1 MLNLIKKFEKKFPS
15 IFYLVIVLIL
25 FIFIN
30 KISKNFLDQ
39 TKLETRELP
48 EYLELVYGKENVKD
62 YQKVIEEQTIPFN
75 YKPFTEFGEIERLG
89 KFNIVGKLGN
99 RCNFNDVNKCKEPLG
114 GEKEIWLFGGS
125 TTFGYGLKNDETIS
139 AHLQNL
145 LNDNFNVI
153 NFGSGYYYS
162 TQERILLNNLLTKK
176 KAPFAA
182 VFIDGYNDFYKD
194 YDYYETAITQ
204 SIKYKMQKSSSDDL
218 KEYFKERFDRLN
230 LVRLLRQIF
239 FKKENYSMKQ
249 STDSK
254 INIQDEDVKKGV
266 NILLNNQKTIQG
278 ISEIHNI
285 KLLQILQPVPIYE
298 DSYDTSNVP
307 SNYFVNKLD
316 DINTLKFKLSYELY
330 LKKKPKNVLDLSRL
344 KINDPMYIDG
354 AHYSSK
360 FSLEIAKKIKE
371 YLFKKI

>member
-1 MLNLIKKFEKKFPS
+1 
-15 IFYLVIVLIL
+15 
-25 FIFIN
+25 
-30 KISKNFLDQ
+30 
-39 TKLETRELP
+39 
-48 EYLELVYGKENVKD
+48 
-62 YQKVIEEQTIPFN
+62 
-75 YKPFTEFGEIERLG
+75 
-89 KFNIVGKLGN
+89 
-99 RCNFNDVNKCKEPLG
+99 
-114 GEKEIWLFGGS
+114 
-125 TTFGYGLKNDETIS
+125 
-139 AHLQNL
+139 
-145 LNDNFNVI
+145 
-153 NFGSGYYYS
+153 
-162 TQERILLNNLLTKK
+162 
-176 KAPFAA
+176 
-182 VFIDGYNDFYKD
+182 
-194 YDYYETAITQ
+194 
-204 SIKYKMQKSSSDDL
+204 
-218 KEYFKERFDRLN
+218 
-230 LVRLLRQIF
+230 
-239 FKKENYSMKQ
+239 MKQ